1 MSMFAQRPGAGR
13 DEVGDKIAS
22 FPTYEQAQKAV
33 STLIAGEVPARDI
46 VIVGSGLRSIERITG
61 KLGYATAARSGALNG
76 LMLGLLF
83 AFIFV
88 LGTPTVQISAFIGV
102 LLVGM
107 ALGML
112 LSLGTYSIVRRR
124 RDFASVMQVAADHYD
139 VCVASSSAQKARGI
153 VGPTG
158 AGQRTV
164 VSRPTSTDA
173 APPQY
178 GERVAPGS
186 HAPSAPPRPPVPS
199 STPTHDDEPPRY
211 GERISPK
218 PPVTQPRPNEPR
230 ADEPR
235 ADAPRADE
243 PGADEPR
250 ADESHGE
257 QLREAAPDGSHPT
270 ER

>member
-13 DEVGDKIAS
+13 DEVGEKIAS

-33 STLIAGEVPARDI
+33 SSLIAGEVPARDI
-46 VIVGSGLRSIERITG
+46 AIVGSGLRSIERITG
-61 KLGYATAARSGALNG
+61 RLGYATAARSGALNG

-88 LGTPTVQISAFIGV
+88 LGMPTVQISAFVGV

-107 ALGML
+107 ALGMI

-139 VCVASSSAQKARGI
+139 VCVAAASVHKARGI
-153 VGPTG
+153 VGPNGG
-158 AGQRTV
+158 AQPAAA
-164 VSRPTSTDA
+164 SRPTTTDA

-178 GERVAPGS
+178 GERRAPGS
-186 HAPSAPPRPPVPS
+186 TAPVAPPRPPAPTA
-199 STPTHDDEPPRY
+199 TPPHDDEPPRY
-211 GERISPK
+211 GERITTR
-218 PPVTQPRPNEPR
+218 PPVTDPAREPVSP
-230 ADEPR
+230 E
-235 ADAPRADE
+235 
-243 PGADEPR
+243 
-250 ADESHGE
+250 ADEST
-257 QLREAAPDGSHPT
+257 APEPTDGTGPT

>member
-13 DEVGDKIAS
+13 DDVGEKIAS
-22 FPTYEQAQKAV
+22 FPTYEQAQKTV
-33 STLIAGEVPARDI
+33 SSLIAGEVPARDI
-46 VIVGSGLRSIERITG
+46 AIVGSGLRSIERITG

-88 LGTPTVQISAFIGV
+88 LGTPTVQISAFVGV

-139 VCVASSSAQKARGI
+139 VCVAAGSAHKARGI

-158 AGQRTV
+158 AQRTV
-164 VSRPTSTDA
+164 VSRPAPDDA
-173 APPQY
+173 APPRYGERVAPGTEAPAAAPRPPVTAPVGEAGPPQY
-178 GERVAPGS
+178 GERVSPRGDAP
-186 HAPSAPPRPPVPS
+186 AAPPRPPAPTASPAS
-199 STPTHDDEPPRY
+199 SPAPTGEEPPRY
-211 GERISPK
+211 GER
-218 PPVTQPRPNEPR
+218 VTP
-230 ADEPR
+230 
-235 ADAPRADE
+235 APRGDEDADGD
-243 PGADEPR
+243 P
-250 ADESHGE
+250 
-257 QLREAAPDGSHPT
+257 APPT
-270 ER
+270 R